1 MKAFFQQILKHKIL
15 VLTVFILAALF
26 SGLLSR
32 TVSVNYNMMDYLP
45 DNAKSTVALKVMNQE
60 YQQDVPN
67 VRVMIP
73 EVTLPQALEYKKQLL
88 QVDGVEELNWL
99 DDIVSL
105 DVPLETLPQKTVEAW
120 YKDNN
125 ALYSLT
131 VDPDKQVAALDAVRK
146 IIGEKGAMTGSCVN
160 TTVATVN
167 TGAEINKIMMIAI
180 PIVFIILLLTTSSWF
195 EPVLFLG
202 TIGIAI
208 LLNMGT
214 NVIFG
219 EISFVSKAAGSILQ
233 LAVSMDYSIF
243 LLHRFAE
250 YRQEGLDVQN
260 AMLEALRKSFSS
272 ITASGVTTVIGFA
285 ALILMHFKI
294 GPDMGMV
301 MAKAIFFSLLCVLVL
316 LPVLAI
322 LCYKLID
329 RTHHVS
335 LMPELKHFK
344 GAVLKIK
351 APVLTLFVLIAIP
364 ALLAQSSNAFLYG
377 SSEIFGNQ
385 DTQIGRERLL
395 IEETFGKSNQMV
407 LMVPKGDL
415 AKEKL
420 VSQALQGI
428 PQVSS
433 IISYVDSVGAE
444 IPMEYLPNKQLS
456 QLVSENYSRMI
467 ITVKTDY
474 EGTESFHV
482 VEQIRDIARQQYG
495 DAYQLV
501 GESVN
506 TYDMKHVVTADNTR
520 VNLIAIAAVGVVL
533 LLTFRSLSIPLI
545 LLLVIESSVW
555 MNLSVPYFFGESIFF
570 IAYLIISSVQLGAT
584 VDYAILFGS
593 RYMENRRMY
602 PKTEAAKQTIADTT
616 ISILTSAS
624 ILATAGTILGVIS
637 TNKILSQL
645 GYLIGRGALFS
656 SLLVL
661 FVLPAL
667 LVLLDKWI
675 QKTTLNCNFINREEG
690 KHA

>member
-1 MKAFFQQILKHKIL
+1 MRSIFQQILKHKRL
-15 VLTVFILAALF
+15 VLVSFAVAAIL
-26 SGLLSR
+26 SGLLAPM
-32 TVSVNYNMMDYLP
+32 VSVNYNMMDYLP

-67 VRVMIP
+67 VRVMVP
-73 EVTLPQALEYKKQLL
+73 DVTLPQALEYKKRLL
-88 QVDGVEELNWL
+88 QVDGVEDLNWL
-99 DDIVSL
+99 DDTVSL

-131 VDPDKQVAALDAVRK
+131 VDPHKQVTALDAIGK
-146 IIGEKGAMTGSCVN
+146 IIGEKGAMSGSCVN

-167 TGAEINKIMMIAI
+167 TGTEINKIMMIAI

-202 TIGIAI
+202 TIGVAI

-214 NVIFG
+214 NIIFG

-294 GPDMGMV
+294 GPDMGLV

-329 RTHHVS
+329 RTHHRS

-351 APVLTLFVLIAIP
+351 APVLILFLIIVIP
-364 ALLAQSSNAFLYG
+364 SLLAQSSNAFLYG

-385 DTQIGRERLL
+385 DTQIGRERIF

-420 VSQALQGI
+420 VSQSLQEI

-444 IPMEYLPNKQLS
+444 IPMEYIPGRQLS
-456 QLVSENYSRMI
+456 QLVSENYSRMV
-467 ITVKTDY
+467 ITVNTDY
-474 EGTESFHV
+474 EGEESFKT
-482 VEQIRDIARQQYG
+482 VEQIRDRARQQYG
-495 DAYQLV
+495 DTYQLV

-533 LLTFRSLSIPLI
+533 LLTFRSLVVPLI
-545 LLLVIESSVW
+545 LLLVIEASVW
-555 MNLSVPYFFGESIFF
+555 MNLSVPYFSGESIFF

-584 VDYAILFGS
+584 VDYAILFGN
-593 RYMENRRMY
+593 RYFENRRLY
-602 PKTEAAKQTIADTT
+602 TKTEAAKQTIADTT
-616 ISILTSAS
+616 VSILTSAS
-624 ILATAGTILGVIS
+624 ILATAGTILGIIS
-637 TNKILSQL
+637 TNRILSQL
-645 GYLIGRGALFS
+645 GYLIGRGAVFS

-661 FVLPAL
+661 LVLPAL
-667 LVLLDKWI
+667 LVLLDKLI
-675 QKTTLNCNFINREEG
+675 QKTTMNCNFINREEG

>member
-1 MKAFFQQILKHKIL
+1 MRSFFQLILKHKTL
-15 VLTVFILAALF
+15 VLIIFILASLVSA
-26 SGLLSR
+26 LLSR
-32 TVSVNYNMMDYLP
+32 TVSVNYNMVDYLP
-45 DNAKSTVALKVMNQE
+45 DNAKSTLALKVMKQE

-73 EVTLPQALEYKKQLL
+73 NITLPRALEYKNLLL
-88 QVDGVEELNWL
+88 QIEGVEEVRWL
-99 DDIVSL
+99 DDTASL
-105 DVPLETLPQKTVEAW
+105 DVPLETLPQKAVEAW
-120 YKDNN
+120 YKDSS

-131 VDPDKQVAALDAVRK
+131 VDSRKQVTALESVRK
-146 IIGEKGAMTGSCVN
+146 IIGEKGAMSGACVN

-195 EPVLFLG
+195 EPILFLT
-202 TIGIAI
+202 TIGVAI

-214 NVIFG
+214 NAIFG
-219 EISFVSKAAGSILQ
+219 EISFVSKAAGSVLQ

-250 YRQEGLDVQN
+250 YRQEGLDVQQ
-260 AMLEALRKSFSS
+260 AMLEALKKSFSS

-294 GPDMGMV
+294 GPDMGLV
-301 MAKAIFFSLLCVLVL
+301 MAKAIFFSLLCVLIL

-329 RTHHVS
+329 RTHHAS

-344 GAVLKIK
+344 GMVLKIK
-351 APVLTLFVLIAIP
+351 VPALILFTVIILPV
-364 ALLAQSSNAFLYG
+364 LLAQASNAFLYG

-420 VSQALQGI
+420 VSQALQDI

-444 IPMEYLPNKQLS
+444 IPMEYIPHSQLS
-456 QLVSENYSRMI
+456 QLVSKNYSRMI
-467 ITVKTDY
+467 LTVKTDY
-474 EGTESFHV
+474 EGEESFRV
-482 VEQIRDIARQQYG
+482 VEQIRDAARQQYG
-495 DAYQLV
+495 EAYQLV

-506 TYDMKHVVTADNTR
+506 TYDMRTVVTEDNKR
-520 VNLIAIAAVGVVL
+520 VNFIAIAAVGVVL
-533 LLTFRSLSIPLI
+533 LLTFKSVTIPLI
-545 LLLVIESSVW
+545 LLLVIEASVW
-555 MNLSVPYFFGESIFF
+555 MNLAIPYFSGESIFF

-584 VDYAILFGS
+584 VDYAILFAN
-593 RYMENRRMY
+593 RYLENRRSFT
-602 PKTEAAKQTIADTT
+602 KTEAAKQTIADTT

-624 ILATAGTILGVIS
+624 ILATAGTILGIIS
-637 TNKILSQL
+637 TNRILSQL
-645 GYLIGRGALFS
+645 GYLIGRGAVFS

-661 FVLPAL
+661 LILPAL
-667 LVLLDKWI
+667 LVLLDKPI
-675 QKTTLNCNFINREEG
+675 QKTTLNCNFINREEE